1 MSEFV
6 LRWTIGRSQSPSPQ
20 WSIYISEAEKI
31 AQEIFHVEQ
40 VEFLDWEM
48 TAGARARVRM
58 WGGQQNALDQRSGQT
73 NQSLEA
79 GYLGNLNR

>member
-1 MSEFV
+1 MSECV

-58 WGGQQNALDQRSGQT
+58 VGRAAERFSI
-73 NQSLEA
+73 SEA
-79 GYLGNLNR
+79 GREPEP